1 MSSTWFH
8 TISWN
13 IFFTSCVSSFWLIIY
28 LFYMSVNMRSDEF
41 SKSFIS
47 PHHPLWLKTPSHCC
61 RCTSRKRAEP
71 DRCLKLTFSEFNF
84 SFRSPTP
91 PPPSEI
97 AVGLFR
103 RHAYPEWKTPHS
115 SACYE
120 STRLLPYS
128 LSYKRFTF
136 GGAFFSSTLFGRML
150 THELRDEM
158 WLFAEMSEGFFFVRA
173 YLSLHYIK

>member
-1 MSSTWFH
+1 
-8 TISWN
+8 
-13 IFFTSCVSSFWLIIY
+13 
-28 LFYMSVNMRSDEF
+28 MSVNMRSDEF

-103 RHAYPEWKTPHS
+103 RHAYPEWKTPLS

-136 GGAFFSSTLFGRML
+136 GGAFFPRRFLVECLHMSC
-150 THELRDEM
+150 EM
-158 WLFAEMSEGFFFVRA
+158 KCDCLPRWVRFFFVRA